1 MGVKLGRNRIHG
13 IKSLIQDD
21 CIQNTDMG
29 FDFFDL
35 VGSALRTERRN
46 TVTGFDPELF
56 RQWKILFQIFLD

>member
-1 MGVKLGRNRIHG
+1 
-13 IKSLIQDD
+13 
-21 CIQNTDMG
+21 MG